1 MKKKISIALASISL
15 CLSMA
20 GCTTG
25 DGGSGS
31 NNNTTNTPELPTY
44 ITTETFRIGNWG
56 VPPHANSGYMEY
68 ANNPDYCTEEH
79 WTNLKNCGYNLAIP
93 TAGVNSYTV
102 EAIKRDL
109 EMAEKVGM
117 DVLVRDNTAS
127 GFESIINFAKDKG
140 YNYDQTKVLLEEKS
154 DALKANI
161 DQFVEY
167 DSFIGM
173 NAYDEP
179 SMDYYEPIAA
189 CQDWFLKNY
198 PEYEFYTNLLP
209 VYATPAQL
217 FGKKNGT
224 GLNYE
229 DYVSEY
235 VKEVNPAMLSYDHYP
250 ILQDWDLSAYVK
262 EDFLYNLNVFALQAK
277 KKNTPVYIYLQTM
290 GFFSNLPITTYEE
303 FAWQCYTSLAFGVR
317 GIMTFQYWT
326 GLQAEYH
333 NNVRGGIVDR
343 DGTITPLYYEVQEV
357 FNEIT
362 AMQDV
367 YLHYRWD
374 GVKTYEGGRVV
385 NDMFGLVTDQLEELN
400 DITNVETDQDLI
412 IGQFND
418 ENGDYAYMVTNAVSP
433 FAKEQV
439 NVKLTFD
446 KSYNYVM
453 LVKKGTR
460 ELVKLDKHV
469 LEMTVGNGEGYF
481 VVPVK

>member
-15 CLSMA
+15 CVSMA

-25 DGGSGS
+25 GTTDGGGV
-31 NNNTTNTPELPTY
+31 NNNPPEMPTY
-44 ITTETFRIGNWG
+44 STTETFRIGNWG

-79 WTNLKNCGYNLAIP
+79 WTNLKNCGFNLAIP
-93 TAGVNSYTV
+93 TAGVNSYSV

-117 DVLVRDNTAS
+117 DVLVRDNTSA

-140 YNYDQTKVLLEEKS
+140 YNYDQTKQVLEERS
-154 DALKANI
+154 ESLKANI
-161 DQFVEY
+161 DQYVEY
-167 DSFIGM
+167 DSFIGI

-209 VYATPAQL
+209 VYATPSQL
-217 FGKKNGT
+217 YGKKNGT
-224 GLNYE
+224 GLSYV
-229 DYVSEY
+229 DYVNEY

-250 ILQDWDLSAYVK
+250 ILQDWDQSAYVK
-262 EDFLYNLNVFALQAK
+262 EDFLYNLNVFAQQAK

-326 GLQAEYH
+326 QLQAEYH

-343 DGTITPLYYEVQEV
+343 DGTITPLYYEVQKV

-374 GVKTYEGGRVV
+374 GVKTYEGGRVI
-385 NDMFGLVTDQLEELN
+385 NDMFGLVTDQLENLN
-400 DITNVETDQDLI
+400 DVTEVETDQDII
-412 IGQFND
+412 IGQFTD
-418 ENGDYAYMVTNAVSP
+418 EDGEYAYMVTNAVSP
-433 FAKEQV
+433 FAKQEV
-439 NVKLTFD
+439 NVKLTFNKKYD
-446 KSYNYVM
+446 YVM

-460 ELVKLDKHV
+460 ELIELDGNV

-481 VVPVK
+481 VVPLK